1 MKKIDH
7 FRSWSPETKMVVI
20 FGILD
25 PENPRNQPKTKFS
38 PKLKIDPET
47 LNISAILVP
56 AFNLFEKKVPSM
68 SKVVNIYIVSHFLF
82 FSV

>member
-47 LNISAILVP
+47 LK
-56 AFNLFEKKVPSM
+56 FENSGSDSKVPKKAQS
-68 SKVVNIYIVSHFLF
+68 
-82 FSV
+82 

>member
-47 LNISAILVP
+47 LKGVVDKILEAV
-56 AFNLFEKKVPSM
+56 AKFRA
-68 SKVVNIYIVSHFLF
+68 HF
-82 FSV
+82 